1 MRKRWLG
8 LCLALAAC
16 GMSGCGGCFGT
27 TEADID
33 LAADAIRSIASD
45 GPRWTYRQDRGSG
58 EYEPH
63 PDPRTLPR
71 LSFRLSEAAIH
82 HVGESS

>member
-1 MRKRWLG
+1 MRGLDRWRSTS
-8 LCLALAAC
+8 
-16 GMSGCGGCFGT
+16 SGRSAG
-27 TEADID
+27 
-33 LAADAIRSIASD
+33 RSIAAD
-45 GPRWTYRQDRGSG
+45 GPRWTYRQDRRSG